1 MSREDG
7 MKLYSSV
14 GPNPA
19 VVNMFLAEKGVDLSV
34 VKVDLM
40 GGENRQPP
48 YMAKNPAG
56 QLPCL
61 ELDDGTVFAEITAIC
76 EYLDEVYPDP
86 PLIGA
91 TPEERANTR
100 MWVRRVDL
108 NVCEPMANGFRYAE
122 GLPLFQ
128 SRMRTIP
135 HAADDLKTL
144 AQEKL
149 SWIDGMM
156 DGKTWIAGERFT
168 LADIML
174 FCFLQFGAQV
184 GQPLNPDNKNIAAW
198 QERVKARVAEKAPA

>member
-1 MSREDG
+1 M
-7 MKLYSSV
+7 

-19 VVNMFLAEKGVDLSV
+19 VVAMFLAEKGVELPTQT
-34 VKVDLM
+34 VDLM

-48 YMAKNPAG
+48 YVAKNPAG

-61 ELDDGTVFAEITAIC
+61 ELDDGSHLAEITAIC
-76 EYLDEVYPDP
+76 EYLDEKYPNP
-86 PLIGA
+86 PLIGT
-91 TPEERANTR
+91 TPEERAQTR

-108 NVCEPMANGFRYAE
+108 NVCEPLTSGFRYAE

-135 HAADDLKTL
+135 HAAGDLKEL

-149 SWIDGMM
+149 AWLDGLMA
-156 DGKTWIAGERFT
+156 GRTWMAGDRFT

-174 FCFLQFGAQV
+174 FCFLSFGNQV

-198 QERVKARVAEKAPA
+198 FDRVKARAAEKAPA

>member
-1 MSREDG
+1 
-7 MKLYSSV
+7 MKLYSSM

-19 VVNMFLAEKGVDLSV
+19 VVTMFLAEKGAQIPVET
-34 VKVDLM
+34 VDLM
-40 GGENRQPP
+40 GGENRQAS

-61 ELDDGTVFAEITAIC
+61 ELDDGSHLSEIIAIC
-76 EYLDEVYPDP
+76 EYLDEKFPNP
-86 PLIGA
+86 PLLGS
-91 TPEERANTR
+91 TPEERAQTR
-100 MWVRRVDL
+100 MWVRRIAL
-108 NVCEPMANGFRYAE
+108 NICEPLANGFRYAE

-135 HAADDLKTL
+135 HAAGDLKTL

-149 SWIDGMM
+149 TWLDGLMG
-156 DGKTWIAGERFT
+156 GKTWLAGERFT
-168 LADIML
+168 LADILL

-198 QERVKARVAEKAPA
+198 LERVKARAAEKAPA